1 MHWWDGQR
9 WTGDTRPPSG
19 EGGPFYYQP
28 RQPTLTSAL
37 QQPTY
42 PRQSPQ
48 HYQQPDPGWQPYSQ
62 QQQSHRRKA
71 SHGLTFAGLAALAI
85 IAGGG
90 ACALAAHRTASAAKP
105 LTCEQQFTAWKTGLA
120 NAPGKQ
126 LKADLGNVSSAG
138 HDEDIAALTSALQAA
153 ASDAVT
159 LEQYPMPACAD
170 PRGYWVQIL
179 ARIKASGDNAASN
192 SGLNALLLAEA
203 PLNAVPGMEQKLSAE
218 EKKAGVTSTS

>member
-9 WTGDTRPPSG
+9 WNGDTRPPSG

-28 RQPTLTSAL
+28 PATHAHLGLPAADVPAAVAAALSAARPRLAAIQPAAAVA
-37 QQPTY
+37 
-42 PRQSPQ
+42 SPQ
-48 HYQQPDPGWQPYSQ
+48 GIPRTDF
-62 QQQSHRRKA
+62 RRARRA
-71 SHGLTFAGLAALAI
+71 SHHCRRRPTR
-85 IAGGG
+85 
-90 ACALAAHRTASAAKP
+90 LAAHRTASAAKP
-105 LTCEQQFTAWKTGLA
+105 LTCEQQFTAWKTGTA

-138 HDEDIAALTSALQAA
+138 NDEDIAALTSALQAA
-153 ASDAVT
+153 GSDAVT